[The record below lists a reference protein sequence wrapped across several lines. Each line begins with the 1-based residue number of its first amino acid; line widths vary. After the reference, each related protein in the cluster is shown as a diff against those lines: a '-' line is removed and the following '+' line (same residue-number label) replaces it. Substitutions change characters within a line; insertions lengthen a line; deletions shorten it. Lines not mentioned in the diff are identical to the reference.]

1 MTTRM
6 RLLGPVLCVLSLSLV
21 SCTDAATRVAYDLE
35 AGAKRF
41 RKTPTVAATVE
52 HSPKASPEGCPDGYT
67 LQLSEESAL
76 LVWCQDSIAGP
87 AVSSHTTTYHL
98 NYVDVP
104 RTLIIHK
111 GRGQHVWLDL
121 AKDGDRI
128 VVTGL
133 R

>member
-1 MTTRM
+1 MTRPP
-6 RLLGPVLCVLSLSLV
+6 RLHGLVLWITSLLLLSCS
-21 SCTDAATRVAYDLE
+21 DAATRVAYDLE
-35 AGAKRF
+35 AGVKRF
-41 RKTPTVAATVE
+41 RKAPTVAATVE
-52 HSPKASPEGCPDGYT
+52 HSPKATPEGCPGGYT

-87 AVSSHTTTYHL
+87 SVSSHTTTYHL

-111 GRGQHVWLDL
+111 GRGQHVWFDL

>member
-1 MTTRM
+1 MTRAL
-6 RLLGPVLCVLSLSLV
+6 RLHSPLLCVTSLLLV

-41 RKTPTVAATVE
+41 RKAPTVAATVE
-52 HSPKASPEGCPDGYT
+52 HSPKATPEGCPGGYT

-98 NYVDVP
+98 KYVDVP

-121 AKDGDRI
+121 AKDDDRI

>member
-6 RLLGPVLCVLSLSLV
+6 RLLGPVRCVLSLSLV

-41 RKTPTVAATVE
+41 RKAPTVAAAVE
-52 HSPKASPEGCPDGYT
+52 HSPKVSPEGCPGGYT

>member
-1 MTTRM
+1 M
-6 RLLGPVLCVLSLSLV
+6 
-21 SCTDAATRVAYDLE
+21 SCTDAATRVADDLE

-41 RKTPTVAATVE
+41 RKTATATATVE
-52 HSPKASPEGCPDGYT
+52 HSPKATPEGCPGGYT

-76 LVWCQDSIAGP
+76 LVWCQDSIGGP
-87 AVSSHTTTYHL
+87 SVTSHTTTYHL

-104 RTLIIHK
+104 RTLVIHK
-111 GRGQHVWLDL
+111 ERGQHVWLDL
-121 AKDGDRI
+121 AKEGDRI